1 MLGRLS
7 NELREIVWLA
17 WVTGSLTIAG
27 AGVAIVAVLAFE
39 HLA

>member
-1 MLGRLS
+1 MSGRLS

-17 WVTGSLTIAG
+17 WVAGSLTMASTTL
-27 AGVAIVAVLAFE
+27 AVAAAFVLE